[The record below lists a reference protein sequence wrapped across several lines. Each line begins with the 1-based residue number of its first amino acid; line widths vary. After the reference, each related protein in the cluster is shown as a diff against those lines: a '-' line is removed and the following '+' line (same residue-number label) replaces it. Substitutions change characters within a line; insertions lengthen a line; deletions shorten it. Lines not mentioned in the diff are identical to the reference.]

1 MDETDPLAKQTETR
15 EDGLDN
21 DLAAHI
27 NSKMAD
33 LALSSVEKQVKT
45 RVGCS
50 DLFFSNS
57 RSLYQVV
64 LALFFTPRLF
74 TCYFQSF
81 ASTDILQRFIPDML
95 QEKFKQLYTR
105 LLQVRL
111 CCQL

>member
-1 MDETDPLAKQTETR
+1 VDETDPLAKQTETR

-50 DLFFSNS
+50 DLFALIQEVHIKLCSHCFLPPDCLPAIS
-57 RSLYQVV
+57 RVLPQQTFYNDLFLTCCKKNLSSFIQV
-64 LALFFTPRLF
+64 A
-74 TCYFQSF
+74 
-81 ASTDILQRFIPDML
+81 AS
-95 QEKFKQLYTR
+95 
-105 LLQVRL
+105 
-111 CCQL
+111 

>member
-50 DLFFSNS
+50 DLF
-57 RSLYQVV
+57 
-64 LALFFTPRLF
+64 ALIQEVHIKLCSHCFLPQTVYLLFPEFCLNRHFT
-74 TCYFQSF
+74 TIYS
-81 ASTDILQRFIPDML
+81 
-95 QEKFKQLYTR
+95 
-105 LLQVRL
+105 
-111 CCQL
+111 